1 MKKLL
6 SLLSSL
12 TLTAT
17 TAASVVS
24 CGSDKSDEP
33 SVNPNDENNQQ
44 EILQLIEEY
53 KSQVNQMITSHIEAN
68 KDKLFEVADLDS
80 PENQATYNFINASN
94 IEKYGKNTDDLGAS
108 SETITATDF
117 TKLFTDFSNILDLKK
132 LETDLNNLAKNT
144 SKYDLIIDKEVVDTL
159 AGNQNSLKIQYTKNA
174 GGTGAEDQKYF
185 VSSIEL
191 EINVTVKYK
200 DYEGQIQKV
209 KSSDTLVF
217 TYTDNQTLVTS
228 IQNMQSNIKDDYLSA
243 IDGNYAWL
251 DKSALKV
258 GTAAGFENTG
268 DLLKISNDD
277 SRKAAFT
284 SIYESTEFK
293 TEIQNFIKQKYFG
306 ALNGIPLNITGD
318 VKLDSTSKTKSLEL
332 TSTKGYLDSK
342 DTDTFDGMRTAVLQ
356 KLEETDADIS
366 LKDYSDRSVNKSV
379 YDYLAQN
386 IKTMV
391 DAYQTEFKKVTD
403 GKEGLTNRNISQS
416 FMHGQNKISGLF
428 LKINDNYNLA
438 FNSLTLQYS
447 VSADNTDK
455 AVVSG
460 EDSLKN
466 TSLGNAI
473 YVNTVKGIKSF
484 QNVFDTQAPTHENA
498 NGQTVAFAFKGK
510 PVDKP
515 ELTSN
520 IWTNIKNSNGSYAAN
535 LNASLSL
542 TTSEQSTFRNLLLEG
557 GSQTLFDLRLVNVS
571 PEGVAGTGSGIY
583 ADYTNSE
590 TGLYQSSRY
599 QGYGTR
605 FTGVRFQLNFIS
617 ISLGFSQWSYG
628 NGLKETNG
636 QLFVQKIV

>member
-94 IEKYGKNTDDLGAS
+94 IEKYGKNTDDSGAS